1 MAILDFK
8 EIPPADTGNGDQDS
22 FELFAREFFAEVL
35 HFEIVSEPNRGADGG
50 KDLIAVEHQIGSLSS
65 TDIRWLISCKH
76 KAHSGHSVKPTDEE
90 SIIDRLKQHKA
101 NGFIGFYST
110 LPSTGLNERLDSF
123 RSSEYK
129 IEIFN
134 HERIESELIK
144 AKRSDIIQRFFPV
157 SYKKELTKNQK
168 NTPSILFGKYAPL
181 KCEYCGKDLL
191 KEHLHDRGA
200 IVVFWKNLDTNEYV
214 DIYTCCKG
222 HCDRALTSAKR
233 QTGVII
239 ISQWE
244 DISDWIIPSIFMQKE
259 MALFNQLYSGKIKYR
274 EEVFE
279 KLKQIILRLS
289 QFSLREDDDE
299 QKKRALHLSE
309 LPDWI

>member
-1 MAILDFK
+1 MAMLDFK

-76 KAHSGHSVKPTDEE
+76 KAHSGHSVKPTDED

-123 RSSEYK
+123 ITSECK
-129 IEIFN
+129 IEVFN
-134 HERIESELIK
+134 HERIETELIR
-144 AKRSDIIQRFFPV
+144 AKKYELIQRFFPA
-157 SYKKELTKNQK
+157 SYKKMQAQNHK
-168 NTPSILFGKYAPL
+168 NTPSILFGEYEPL
-181 KCEYCGKDLL
+181 LCEYCGKDLL

-200 IVVFWKNLDTNEYV
+200 IVVLLENINTNEFV
-214 DIYTCCKG
+214 DAYACCKG
-222 HCDRALTSAKR
+222 HCDRALTAKKR
-233 QTGVII
+233 QAGIG
-239 ISQWE
+239 SEWE
-244 DISDWIIPSIFMQKE
+244 DISDWIIPSIFMRKE
-259 MALFNQLYSGKIKYR
+259 MAIFNQLHSGTIKYS
-274 EEVFE
+274 EEAFE

-289 QFSLREDDDE
+289 QFALREDDDE
-299 QKKRALHLSE
+299 QKKRVLQLAD

>member
-1 MAILDFK
+1 MAMLDFK

-90 SIIDRLKQHKA
+90 SIIDRLKQHNA

-110 LPSTGLNERLDSF
+110 IPSTGLNERLDSF

-129 IEIFN
+129 IEVFN

-144 AKRSDIIQRFFPV
+144 AKRNDIIQRFFPI
-157 SYKKELTKNQK
+157 SYNNALIKTQK
-168 NTPSILFGKYAPL
+168 NEPSIILGKYEPL
-181 KCEYCGKDLL
+181 LCEYCGEDLL
-191 KEHLHDRGA
+191 QEHLHDYNA
-200 IVVFWKNLDTNEYV
+200 TIVFIKNTTTNEYV
-214 DIYTCCKG
+214 DIFACCKG
-222 HCDRALTSAKR
+222 HCDDVLMRTRRPRGCVDEWK
-233 QTGVII
+233 
-239 ISQWE
+239 
-244 DISDWIIPSIFMQKE
+244 DISDWIIPLQYLKQE
-259 MALFNQLYSGKIKYR
+259 MAIFNQLYTGVKFS
-274 EEVFE
+274 EDAFE
-279 KLKQIILRLS
+279 KLKQIVICLS
-289 QFSLREDDDE
+289 QFALRMEDDE
-299 QKKRALHLSE
+299 QKQRSIDLSM
-309 LPDWI
+309 LPEWI

>member
-1 MAILDFK
+1 MAMLDFK

-90 SIIDRLKQHKA
+90 SIIDRLKQHNA

-110 LPSTGLNERLDSF
+110 LPSTGLNERLNSF

-144 AKRSDIIQRFFPV
+144 AKRNDIIQRFFPV

-181 KCEYCGKDLL
+181 QCEYCGKDLL

-200 IVVFWKNLDTNEYV
+200 IVVFLENLDTNEYV

-233 QTGVII
+233 QTGVI
-239 ISQWE
+239 SEWE